1 MRRLY
6 QGHIE
11 PSPASVPGSSLYSR
25 HFDPEPSPSP
35 ESFSATSA
43 IHPTVAT
50 MLKQTILS
58 LVALAAPLAEAAWT
72 GVTKTN
78 WDWYVISCDNAF
90 NKGLYYYV
98 VPVLPRNA

>member
-1 MRRLY
+1 
-6 QGHIE
+6 
-11 PSPASVPGSSLYSR
+11 
-25 HFDPEPSPSP
+25 
-35 ESFSATSA
+35 
-43 IHPTVAT
+43 